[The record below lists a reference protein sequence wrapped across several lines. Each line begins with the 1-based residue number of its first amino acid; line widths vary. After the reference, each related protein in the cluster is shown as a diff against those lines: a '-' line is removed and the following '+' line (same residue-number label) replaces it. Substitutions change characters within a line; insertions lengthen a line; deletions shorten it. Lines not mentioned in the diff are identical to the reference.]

1 MKLLRWALDACRK
14 LEVCLIRMQPDEE
27 TVPDYGFT
35 ALTPKKIPLTPSN
48 EYFRALKFALSQK
61 SVRNIAVTGS
71 YGAGKSTVIN
81 SYLEEYEKGNFIN
94 VSLAGF
100 DMPGNGD
107 PAKSQE
113 VELSILQQILYKKNR
128 DALPDSRIDRILN
141 RNKAHI
147 SRVFWA
153 SLKILL
159 PLCGVLFLL
168 FHEKAQQS
176 TGVPDYVYN
185 IINSLSYGKV
195 AALFI
200 LSLATL
206 YYIVECASKVGIFD
220 KKIKLNKVGLL
231 NGEMELDSK
240 EASSLLNNCLDEIV
254 YFFSKIEEYRIVIF
268 EDLDRLKNPEI
279 FVKLREINKIVNNN
293 LSEDKPLRFIYAVR
307 DDIFSGATSRTKFFD
322 FIVPIVPV
330 MDSRNAFS
338 LLNTRMSE
346 MISGGEEC
354 LRGTATYISDM
365 RSLQNIVNEYR
376 IFSAMVDNNNRQV
389 SLYAM
394 VFYKNIFAYDYSLI
408 DRNISLLYRF
418 VYQYRTQTLHEQYF
432 TGLDNRIDSLSRKL
446 TEIRSEKSSTA
457 EDVRRS
463 LISLY
468 LPEKLTGMVH
478 FFKQTKTVGY
488 HQPVPQQADTNQLIS
503 DESVFE
509 SFFSSTGISLGYISQ
524 GRYITQELTD
534 AERTKISDSYQ
545 HRKELVGEERE
556 RNFIRVQG
564 ELKQA
569 REDKRRRNAISLAEL
584 VKLLQKRKF
593 DAIAS
598 QYMDDIDTHDFLS
611 ADHKKAVRDEMRY
624 GGSDALYLLLSRGYL
639 DQDFMRSRSVFHD
652 GGLSVNDN
660 EFIKN
665 VALGLSA
672 TRSNEDIA
680 LDDVSGIILEIGA
693 QHLLHHDASL
703 HHQIVAHMLET
714 GDGRLDEM
722 LATLFT
728 KSGEHVLSLMTMLE
742 SRFAKSGSFALLL
755 VRALDKNHY
764 LDVLVAHLSEADNDG
779 TYSRLAAAVISLIA
793 PDRAEKRN
801 DYRHYVESLG
811 TGIADFLEPEEV
823 QPFMAHIAGL
833 EVRYENLSTPLSDAE
848 QDCVRFIGEK
858 SLYLLTGENVGIT
871 LAAQLTEGQ
880 VTPEECRALPWTTA
894 QMHAIPALGYF
905 SENAD
910 EFVGAVFLSSQ
921 EQGQAVT
928 DVLALEALSDEM
940 KIRIVREMNFCLDSL
955 SAISSE
961 PALTDATPQLS
972 FHDLFYRHDR
982 IHAEWPE
989 LLLYICE
996 DCNMQVLAAFMTRH
1010 ADTLSLSG
1018 PEVSQGDIYELLF
1031 MKVICNAE
1039 FSDEDYRK
1047 IMTHVEINTSCFD
1060 ENIGKDRLIHLLE
1073 MNKIPLS
1080 EENFTHVIKNASET
1094 DRKFCMA
1101 LAGWFCRYQDVF
1113 MTAVDSYLHKEES
1126 EEVFTSLL
1134 GQLMHS
1140 PLFSSANKMALYLH
1154 CEEYY
1159 LNGDEGDINLPKDI
1173 KISAFSATRSQEMK
1187 MRLMT
1192 SLIATNYRDK
1202 KRLAE
1207 MAGEMDESELKKIF
1221 AQSTAA
1227 TLTLNNRDICVPLL
1241 DVLREAA
1248 LIKSYEFRDDGKV
1261 FVTIRRSVSENEE

>member
-14 LEVCLIRMQPDEE
+14 LEACLIRMQSDEE
-27 TVPDYGFT
+27 TAPDYGFT

-81 SYLEEYEKGNFIN
+81 SYLEEYEKGHFIN

-147 SRVFWA
+147 GRVFWA

-159 PLCGVLFLL
+159 PLGGILFLL
-168 FHEKAQQS
+168 FHETAHQS
-176 TGVPDYVYN
+176 TGVPEKIYD
-185 IINSLSYGKV
+185 IINGLPYGKM
-195 AALFI
+195 AFLFI
-200 LSLATL
+200 LSLTTL
-206 YYIVECASKVGIFD
+206 YNIAECASKVGIFD

-231 NGEMELDSK
+231 SGEMELDSR

-254 YFFSKIEEYRIVIF
+254 YFFSKLEEYRIVIF

-293 LSEDKPLRFIYAVR
+293 LPEDKPLRFIYAVR
-307 DDIFSGATSRTKFFD
+307 DDIFSGIAARTKFFD
-322 FIVPIVPV
+322 FIVPVVPV

-338 LLNTRMSE
+338 LLNGIMKE
-346 MISGGEEC
+346 MIPDGEES
-354 LRGTATYISDM
+354 LRGTAVYISDM

-376 IFSAMVDNNNRQV
+376 IFSAVVDNKNRKV
-389 SLYAM
+389 NLYAM
-394 VFYKNIFAYDYSLI
+394 VFYKNIFTHDYSLI
-408 DRNISLLYRF
+408 DRKISVLF
-418 VYQYRTQTLHEQYF
+418 NFIYQYRTHRLHESYF
-432 TGLDNRIDSLSRKL
+432 TGLDERINFLSQRL
-446 TEIRSEKSSTA
+446 TEIREEKASTA
-457 EDVRRS
+457 EYVRKS
-463 LISLY
+463 LISSF
-468 LPEKLTGMVH
+468 LPEKLLGLVH
-478 FFKQTKTVGY
+478 FFKKNNSGGY
-488 HQPVPQQADTNQLIS
+488 NQHVPQQADTNQLIS
-503 DESVFE
+503 DEVTFE
-509 SFFSSTGISLGYISQ
+509 TFFSSGGISIGYISQ
-524 GRYITQELTD
+524 NRYITQELTD
-534 AERTKISDSYQ
+534 AERTEITDSYQ
-545 HRKELVGEERE
+545 HRKKLVGEERE
-556 RNFIRVQG
+556 KNYIRVQG
-564 ELKQA
+564 ELRQA

-584 VKLLQKRKF
+584 VISIKKEKF
-593 DAIAS
+593 DTIVLT
-598 QYMDDIDTHDFLS
+598 YLDEIDTHDFIS
-611 ADHKKAVRDEMRY
+611 AEQKKAVRDEMRY

-665 VALGLSA
+665 VALGMSGNQ
-672 TRSNEDIA
+672 SNEDVA
-680 LDDVSGIILEIGA
+680 LDDVSGVILEIAA
-693 QHLLHHDASL
+693 QHLLHHDATL
-703 HHQIVAHMLET
+703 HHQIVAHMLKT

-728 KSGEHVLSLMTMLE
+728 KSGEHVLSLMVILE
-742 SRFAKSGSFALLL
+742 SRFAEPGSFASLL

-764 LDVLVAHLSEADNDG
+764 LDVLVAHLSEVDNGG

-793 PDRAEKRN
+793 PDRAENRN

-880 VTPEECRALPWTTA
+880 ATPEECRALPWTTA
-894 QMHAIPALGYF
+894 QMHALPALGYF

-910 EFVGAVFLSSQ
+910 EFVGAVFLSSK

-928 DVLALEALSDEM
+928 DVLALKALSDEM

-961 PALTDATPQLS
+961 PTITDATPQLS

-989 LLLYICE
+989 LILYICE
-996 DCNMQVLAAFMTRH
+996 DCNMQVLTAFMTRH
-1010 ADTLSLSG
+1010 AGTLSLSG
-1018 PEVSQGDIYELLF
+1018 PEVSQGDIYELLY

-1060 ENIGKDRLIHLLE
+1060 EDIGKDRLIQLLE

-1080 EENFTHVIKNASET
+1080 AENFTHVIKNAPET

-1113 MTAVDSYLHKEES
+1113 MTAVDSYLYKEES

-1140 PLFSSANKMALYLH
+1140 PLFSSTNKMALYLH

-1159 LNGDEGDINLPKDI
+1159 LNGGEGDINLPQDI

-1207 MAGEMDESELKKIF
+1207 MAGKMDESELQKIF
-1221 AQSTAA
+1221 TQSTAA
-1227 TLTLNNRDICVPLL
+1227 TLTLNDRDICVPLL
-1241 DVLREAA
+1241 DALREAA

>member
-1 MKLLRWALDACRK
+1 MKLLRWALAACGK
-14 LEVCLIRMQPDEE
+14 LEACLIRMLPDEE

-35 ALTPKKIPLTPSN
+35 ALTPKKIPLTPSH

-81 SYLEEYEKGNFIN
+81 SYLEEYEKGHFIN

-100 DMPGNGD
+100 DMPGNGN

-147 SRVFWA
+147 GRVFWS

-168 FHEKAQQS
+168 FHEKAHQS
-176 TGVPDYVYN
+176 TGVPDHLYN
-185 IINSLSYGKV
+185 IINSLPYGKM

-231 NGEMELDSK
+231 SGEMELDSK

-254 YFFSKIEEYRIVIF
+254 YFFSKLEEYRIVIF

-293 LSEDKPLRFIYAVR
+293 LSDDKPLRFIYAVR

-322 FIVPIVPV
+322 FILPIVPV

-338 LLNTRMSE
+338 LLNTKMSE
-346 MISGGEEC
+346 MIPGGEDC

-394 VFYKNIFAYDYSLI
+394 VFYKNIFAHDYSLI

-432 TGLDNRIDSLSRKL
+432 TGLDERIDSLSRKL

-488 HQPVPQQADTNQLIS
+488 HQPAPQQADTNQLIS

-509 SFFSSTGISLGYISQ
+509 SFFSSTGISIGYISQ
-524 GRYITQELTD
+524 NRYITQELTD

-545 HRKELVGEERE
+545 RRKELVGEEKE

-584 VKLLQKRKF
+584 VNLLQKKKF

-624 GGSDALYLLLSRGYL
+624 GGADALYLLLSRGYL

-680 LDDVSGIILEIGA
+680 LDDISGVILEIGA

-703 HHQIVAHMLET
+703 HHQIIAHMLET
-714 GDGRLDEM
+714 SDGRLDEM

-728 KSGEHVLSLMTMLE
+728 KSGEHVLSLMVTLE
-742 SRFAKSGSFALLL
+742 SRFAEPGSFASLL

-764 LDVLVAHLSEADNDG
+764 LDVLVAHLSEADNGG

-793 PDRAEKRN
+793 PDRSEKRN

-833 EVRYENLSTPLSDAE
+833 EVRYEKLSTPLSDAE

-880 VTPEECRALPWTTA
+880 TTPEECRALPWTTA
-894 QMHAIPALGYF
+894 QKHALPALEYF

-910 EFVGAVFLSSQ
+910 KFVRAVFLSSH
-921 EQGQAVT
+921 EHGQAVI

-940 KIRIVREMNFCLDSL
+940 KIRIVREMNFSLDSL

-961 PALTDATPQLS
+961 PTLTDAIPALS

-982 IHAEWPE
+982 IQAEWSE
-989 LLLYICE
+989 LILYICE
-996 DCNMQVLAAFMTRH
+996 DCNMQVLTAFMTRH
-1010 ADTLSLSG
+1010 AGTLSLSG
-1018 PEVSQGDIYELLF
+1018 PEVSQGDIYELLY

-1047 IMTHVEINTSCFD
+1047 IMTHVEINTSYLD
-1060 ENIGKDRLIHLLE
+1060 EDIGKDRLIHLLE

-1080 EENFTHVIKNASET
+1080 EENFTRVIKNASET
-1094 DRKFCMA
+1094 DRKLLMA
-1101 LAGWFCRYQDVF
+1101 LAGWFCRYQYVF
-1113 MTAVDSYLHKEES
+1113 MTATDLYLHKEES
-1126 EEVFTSLL
+1126 EEIFTSLL

-1140 PLFSSANKMALYLH
+1140 PLFSNDNKMALYLH
-1154 CEEYY
+1154 YEEYY
-1159 LNGDEGDINLPKDI
+1159 LDGDEGDINLPQDI
-1173 KISAFSATRSQEMK
+1173 KISAFFATTSQEMK

-1207 MAGEMDESELKKIF
+1207 MVGKMDERELQKIF
-1221 AQSTAA
+1221 TQSTAA
-1227 TLTLNNRDICVPLL
+1227 TLTLNDRDICVPLL
-1241 DVLREAA
+1241 DALREAA
-1248 LIKSYEFRDDGKV
+1248 MIKGYEFRDNGKL